1 MKKIYTILIVVFTF
15 ISTINIEAQ
24 EKSIS
29 GTVTSNSDGT
39 TLPGVSV
46 VVQGTTRGTET
57 DFDGKYTIKASVG
70 EKLSFTFLGM
80 LAKTVT
86 VTGNTNTLNVVL
98 EEDADQLDE
107 IVITALGISR
117 EKKSLGYSVSDIKG
131 ESVSLAKETNVVNS
145 LSGIPLF
152 TSRSCISMTVFRL
165 F

>member
-70 EKLSFTFLGM
+70 DILSFSYLGM
-80 LAKTVT
+80 KTKQVT
-86 VTGNTNTLNVVL
+86 VIGNTNTLNVAL
-98 EEDADQLDE
+98 EEDASQLDE
-107 IVITALGISR
+107 IVVTALGI
-117 EKKSLGYSVSDIKG
+117 KKSRK
-131 ESVSLAKETNVVNS
+131 SLTYAA
-145 LSGIPLF
+145 
-152 TSRSCISMTVFRL
+152 
-165 F
+165 